1 LLDFSL
7 HLSIYFYTFF
17 LAFLEEIKNIS
28 DSPAQTGDFPERKMS
43 SSRVITA
50 AGWSR
55 TICRENRT
63 GGPAAGWS
71 GLFLTFMR
79 ALIDLRGRNALWKT
93 Q

>member
-1 LLDFSL
+1 
-7 HLSIYFYTFF
+7 
-17 LAFLEEIKNIS
+17 
-28 DSPAQTGDFPERKMS
+28 MS